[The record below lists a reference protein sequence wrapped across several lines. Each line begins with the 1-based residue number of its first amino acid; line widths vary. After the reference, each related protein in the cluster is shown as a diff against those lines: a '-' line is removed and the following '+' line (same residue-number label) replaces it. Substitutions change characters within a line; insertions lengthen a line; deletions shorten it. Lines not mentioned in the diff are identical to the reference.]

1 MVPDQTNYKFPVSGG
16 IEEEEKRWVDITK
29 KMNSKCRGCR
39 KQLKAK
45 ELKQEQENTATLPD
59 HSP

>member
-1 MVPDQTNYKFPVSGG
+1 MVPDQTNYKCPVSDG
-16 IEEEEKRWVDITK
+16 IEEEEKRWVNIIK

-45 ELKQEQENTATLPD
+45 ELKEEQENNNPA
-59 HSP
+59 